1 MLRGNQMARRKSEG
15 VESLVKLESISLDQI
30 TMLDFFAAFTLM
42 GLSGGQD
49 LKHNAQEAYDQAE
62 EMMLERLNRS

>member
-1 MLRGNQMARRKSEG
+1 
-15 VESLVKLESISLDQI
+15 VPLEQL

-42 GLSGGQD
+42 GLSGGED

-62 EMMLERLNRS
+62 EMMLERINRS

>member
-1 MLRGNQMARRKSEG
+1 MARRKSEG

-30 TMLDFFAAFTLM
+30 TMLDFFAAMTLI
-42 GLSGGQD
+42 GLSGGD
-49 LKHNAQEAYDQAE
+49 LKHKAQEAYDQAE